1 MNKFKEFTNYLKL
14 GALGGIM
21 ALLPCCNEDPIP
33 QDKPS
38 EIKYEFISHK
48 NLAENLEFPS
58 GLSQGNTIYLKSS
71 KGINEDLSGILATG
85 PTFQNLWDN
94 GGLQKYENPRVFQ
107 FSSDLTKSTRS
118 SSADIILTP
127 LSEIDLEK
135 YSSDFDSFG
144 YSNFPD
150 SLWRARGL
158 TLDGLVLKDNTI
170 LSSSN
175 SSNKLFRT
183 NESGQIEV
191 FLEDDKLDKITKMI
205 EGNDGKIYA
214 SEVQKIDE
222 NDSSLIISPKRVIS
236 ISPIDKSVNVEF
248 ELPSSL
254 DFNNIFQD
262 YPGQLKK
269 EASFM
274 ERLKIAENS
283 LVGKERNGTKFY
295 VSDLLKKTIYAS
307 DQANN
312 LSVVASNLR
321 YPYLLG
327 VDSIGNIFYAT
338 SPLFK
343 GGFYPI
349 EIHSLNPET
358 KKSNLVY
365 RFNETLKDYIN
376 SRGIE
381 VIGEDGKRGT
391 TLLIGFDLSAI
402 LRESADTLEIL
413 FTNSHKG
420 TLDRILLEKTSAEK

>member
-58 GLSQGNTIYLKSS
+58 GLAQSNKIYLKSS
-71 KGINEDLSGILATG
+71 KGIDEDFNGILATG

-107 FSSDLTKSTRS
+107 FSSNLTKSNLS
-118 SSADIILTP
+118 SSADIVLTP
-127 LSEIDLEK
+127 LSEIDLER

-183 NESGQIEV
+183 NELGQIDV

-205 EGNDGKIYA
+205 EGSDGKIYA

-222 NDSSLIISPKRVIS
+222 NNNSLIISPKRVVS
-236 ISPIDKSVNVEF
+236 ISPIDKSINVEF

-254 DFNNIFQD
+254 DSSNIFED
-262 YPGQLKK
+262 YPGQLKT
-269 EASFM
+269 EAPFM

-283 LVGKERNGTKFY
+283 PAGKERNGIKFY
-295 VSDLLKKTIYAS
+295 ISDLLKKTIYAS
-307 DQANN
+307 DKSNN
-312 LSVVASNLR
+312 LSVIANNLR

-338 SPLFK
+338 SPLSK
-343 GGFYPI
+343 GTFYPM
-349 EIHSLNPET
+349 EIHVLDPET
-358 KKSNLVY
+358 KESKPVY
-365 RFNETLKDYIN
+365 KFNETLKDYIN

-381 VIGEDGKRGT
+381 VIGEDNKRGT
-391 TLLIGFDLSAI
+391 ILLIGFDVSGI
-402 LRESADTLEIL
+402 MRESGDTLEL
-413 FTNSHKG
+413 LVTNSNKG
-420 TLDRILLEKTSAEK
+420 TLDRIFLEKTPVEK